1 MKRLAN
7 SQTIIAN
14 NHRDSH
20 QDTVTLIYM
29 NIRGLNQK
37 IEYVQPICRDLK
49 PDILTLT
56 ETKLT
61 KNLNLAGLRAHQIY
75 KKRNGG
81 CAIISNHGKAKLIK
95 ALGTYM
101 CWSSIPYQQIPLHVF
116 TCYLEPK

>member
-1 MKRLAN
+1 MAN
-7 SQTIIAN
+7 TQAIIQTS
-14 NHRDSH
+14 HRENQ

-37 IEYVQPICRDLK
+37 TEYVQQVCRDLK
-49 PDILTLT
+49 PDILTLS

-61 KNLNLAGLRAHQIY
+61 KNLNLAGLRAHQTY
-75 KKRNGG
+75 RKRNGG
-81 CAIISNHGKAKLIK
+81 CANISNHGKAKLIK